1 MADSSVQAHGGD
13 AAAQTDKIVI
23 DMLTGAWVTQLAAA
37 IARLGVP
44 DLLAARQPQTCE
56 QLAKAAK
63 ADPLALGRSM
73 RALASLGVF
82 RDTGAGYALTSVG
95 DRLRS
100 DTEASM
106 RDFFLAETDEVH
118 RRSWDHL
125 VDAIRSGRP
134 QPQAVFGMPV
144 FEYYSTHAAEGEQFG
159 KAMWST
165 SAMSERGVL
174 DSCDFSDAKLI
185 VDIGGG
191 NGSLLRAILSRYSN
205 TEGIVFDLPY
215 MGGQAVAA
223 IRSSELGERCR
234 FESGDFFEAVP
245 PNADVHLLRF
255 ILHDWDDEKSIRIL
269 RSCRSALAPSGRVLV
284 VEMLVPENNEPGFP
298 QLMDMNMLVM
308 TGGMER
314 NESEY
319 GRLLGRAGFR
329 ITQVL
334 STGSPFS
341 VIEARPTE

>member
-125 VDAIRSGRP
+125 VDAIRWGDRSRRP
-134 QPQAVFGMPV
+134 SSACRYSSITLLTPQRVSSSARRCGARRPCRSEAF
-144 FEYYSTHAAEGEQFG
+144 STHA
-159 KAMWST
+159 T
-165 SAMSERGVL
+165 SAMQ
-174 DSCDFSDAKLI
+174 
-185 VDIGGG
+185 
-191 NGSLLRAILSRYSN
+191 N
-205 TEGIVFDLPY
+205 
-215 MGGQAVAA
+215 
-223 IRSSELGERCR
+223 
-234 FESGDFFEAVP
+234 
-245 PNADVHLLRF
+245 
-255 ILHDWDDEKSIRIL
+255 
-269 RSCRSALAPSGRVLV
+269 
-284 VEMLVPENNEPGFP
+284 
-298 QLMDMNMLVM
+298 
-308 TGGMER
+308 
-314 NESEY
+314 
-319 GRLLGRAGFR
+319 
-329 ITQVL
+329 
-334 STGSPFS
+334 
-341 VIEARPTE
+341 